1 VTRLFL
7 GLVLA
12 QAAHSIE
19 EYAGRLWEV
28 FPPARALTGLVSSD
42 LELGF
47 VIINA
52 ALVGFGL
59 WCYLWPVRNRWPVAR
74 GLMWGWVVVE
84 LINGVGHPLWAARIG
99 GYTPGLITAP
109 LLLILALALAR
120 QLRRTA

>member
-52 ALVGFGL
+52 VLVGFGL
-59 WCYLWPVRNRWPVAR
+59 WCYLWPVRNDWPAAR

-84 LINGVGHPLWAARIG
+84 LVNGVGHPLWAIRIA